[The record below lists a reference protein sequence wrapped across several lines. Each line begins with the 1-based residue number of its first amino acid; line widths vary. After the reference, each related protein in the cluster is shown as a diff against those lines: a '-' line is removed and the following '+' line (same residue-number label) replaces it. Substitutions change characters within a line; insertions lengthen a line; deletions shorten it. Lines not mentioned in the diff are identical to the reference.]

1 MSTSSVLGGK
11 LWASTR
17 AEVPVDGKQL
27 AHLFW
32 ALPSDEQ
39 AAFFHELGR
48 VSEGSLAMQMLYAA
62 TCEEATIPG
71 RHAMQTIG
79 EQAE

>member
-1 MSTSSVLGGK
+1 MSTSKVIDGK
-11 LWASTR
+11 LVVTTS
-17 AEVPVDGKQL
+17 AEIPVDGRQL
-27 AHLFW
+27 ASLFW
-32 ALPSDEQ
+32 ELAEDEQ

-48 VSEGSLAMQMLYAA
+48 ISEGVLALQMLRAA
-62 TCEEATIPG
+62 TCEEASIPG